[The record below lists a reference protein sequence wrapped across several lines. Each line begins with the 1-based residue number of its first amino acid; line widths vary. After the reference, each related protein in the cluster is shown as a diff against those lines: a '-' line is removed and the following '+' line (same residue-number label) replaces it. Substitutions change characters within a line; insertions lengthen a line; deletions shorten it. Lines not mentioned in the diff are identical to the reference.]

1 MSVLSIVITCWLVL
15 NAAVFAALL
24 LRRPRPQLRSKLFRW
39 ILQSEHRRRT
49 RSRLHHGL
57 LARGNAGKPH

>member
-1 MSVLSIVITCWLVL
+1 MSVLGIVITCWLVL
-15 NAAVFAALL
+15 NAAVFVTLL

-39 ILQSEHRRRT
+39 ILQNEQRRRIC
-49 RSRLHHGL
+49 SRPHHEL